1 MLRRRLWRILP
12 PYVVL
17 SLAYAL
23 LLQGSSTWGAVRALP
38 TAGAAAQMYF
48 IAVYLQ
54 LTMLTP
60 LLYRL
65 LRCRPLIVYAVTPLS
80 LAAYEVLTVF
90 GIALPI
96 LGRLFPMWLVF
107 YVVGLDWE
115 RRRARL
121 QRKFRTALV
130 AFYACL
136 VIQLASGSTWLHL
149 DDYNMAKT
157 RLKLSSMATSLCA
170 ITLIMSLP
178 DSTKRCLSMS
188 LLVDVGDDSFGI
200 YLCHIFVLTL
210 VRKALTFFAL
220 PSMLGAILLWLLTL
234 TLYFVF
240 CVLVSN
246 AAPKRAAEVLGV
258 S

>member
-1 MLRRRLWRILP
+1 MRCYCRA
-12 PYVVL
+12 
-17 SLAYAL
+17 LAR
-23 LLQGSSTWGAVRALP
+23 GGAVRALP

-115 RRRARL
+115 AG
-121 QRKFRTALV
+121 ALV
-130 AFYACL
+130 CS
-136 VIQLASGSTWLHL
+136 ASSGLHSL
-149 DDYNMAKT
+149 RFT
-157 RLKLSSMATSLCA
+157 R
-170 ITLIMSLP
+170 
-178 DSTKRCLSMS
+178 
-188 LLVDVGDDSFGI
+188 V
-200 YLCHIFVLTL
+200 
-210 VRKALTFFAL
+210 
-220 PSMLGAILLWLLTL
+220 W
-234 TLYFVF
+234 
-240 CVLVSN
+240 
-246 AAPKRAAEVLGV
+246 
-258 S
+258 